1 MRKPSVLS
9 RKKRLRSH
17 TVAALAR
24 GRAKVCDTAGDTF
37 VEVLIALFIAVVGAT
52 LLATMA
58 MTATNIVTQ
67 SKAKMDSLYQQENA
81 LAQNVSYT
89 GSATII
95 APSDLVGTTVPVKVY
110 ETDEFLRYSSG
121 S

>member
-1 MRKPSVLS
+1 MRKPSALF
-9 RKKRLRSH
+9 RKKRSNPH
-17 TVAALAR
+17 APAASAR
-24 GRAKVCDTAGDTF
+24 VRAKMRDTAGDTF

-58 MTATNIVTQ
+58 MTATNIATQ

-81 LAQNVSYT
+81 LAQNVPYT

-95 APSDLVGTTVPVKVY
+95 APSDLVGTTVSVKVY
-110 ETDEFLRYSSG
+110 ETDEFLRYNSG